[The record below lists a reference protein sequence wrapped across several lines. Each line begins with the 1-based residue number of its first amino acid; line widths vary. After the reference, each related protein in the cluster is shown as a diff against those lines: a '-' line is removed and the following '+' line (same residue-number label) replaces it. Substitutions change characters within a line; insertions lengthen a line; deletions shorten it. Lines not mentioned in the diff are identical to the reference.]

1 MSKETIIFIK
11 GNEENTIS
19 LPEEVEGI
27 YYPIKFDSEKYS
39 KWKNELDPDIR
50 VELLRR
56 EYSEESSLYQDLFN
70 KLDSNFISAA
80 DREYMMYT
88 RFLVDPRDPDGVIVE
103 GPDVEESRIYKEI
116 TDSECRFG
124 GKYKDLY
131 SEFITVIRH
140 CAGKKP
146 ALAPKYVTD
155 ALNIEKILS
164 ENQGGE
170 YSITCDSLPRD
181 SWKYIFRWVVLKNFI
196 ENKRKNFPE
205 LTHLLEIY
213 GEPVCSSIDANL
225 VSFNG
230 WYTDIVD
237 SEDAPNI
244 VESLKLKLGEDNVKD
259 YELLS

>member
-27 YYPIKFDSEKYS
+27 YYPIRFNSEKYL
-39 KWKNELDPDIR
+39 KWKSELEPDIR
-50 VELLRR
+50 VELLKR
-56 EYSEESSLYQDLFN
+56 EYPENFSLYLDLFN

-80 DREYMMYT
+80 DREYMTYL
-88 RFLVDPRDPDGVIVE
+88 RFLVDPRDPDGVIVA
-103 GPDVEESRIYKEI
+103 GPDAEESRVYKSV
-116 TDSECRFG
+116 TDNECRFG
-124 GKYKDLY
+124 GKYKNLY
-131 SEFITVIRH
+131 SDFITVIRH

-146 ALAPKYVTD
+146 VLAPKYVTE
-155 ALNIEKILS
+155 ALKIEKILS

-170 YSITCDSLPRD
+170 YSITCDSLPKD
-181 SWKYIFRWVVLKNFI
+181 SWKVIFRWTVLKNFI
-196 ENKRKNFPE
+196 ENKRKEFPE

-213 GEPVCSSIDANL
+213 GEPTYSSISANII
-225 VSFNG
+225 SFNG

-244 VESLKLKLGEDNVKD
+244 VESLKLKLGEENVKD